1 MRHPAVAG
9 KFYPKSAKL
18 IREEI
23 EKDFLSSIGPGTIPK
38 LGTSGDRS
46 IVGVVVPHAG
56 YVYSGG
62 VAAHAYGA
70 IAEDGFPK
78 TFVIIGPNHSGLGSP
93 VATTTEDFE
102 TPLGIMKVD
111 REITDKLGKIIVDDP
126 SPHRYEHSIEVQIP
140 FIQYFSNDVKFVP
153 ISMAAQDYETAKE
166 VGQELRQ
173 AIAGRDVVIIASSD
187 LSH

>member
-78 TFVIIGPNHSGLGSP
+78 TV
-93 VATTTEDFE
+93 
-102 TPLGIMKVD
+102 
-111 REITDKLGKIIVDDP
+111 
-126 SPHRYEHSIEVQIP
+126 
-140 FIQYFSNDVKFVP
+140 
-153 ISMAAQDYETAKE
+153 
-166 VGQELRQ
+166 
-173 AIAGRDVVIIASSD
+173 RDNRPQP
-187 LSH
+187 